1 VQNEAAGESLPIK
14 KRSKMET
21 RKRSAQMISSGC
33 GLGRKAVSPTL
44 LVALFILLSPP
55 HLPSQ
60 VREKP
65 LPSRPVTARGPLLPE
80 EQRVISLFE
89 QARASVVYI
98 TTLVYKRDLFS
109 FNVFEIPQGTGS
121 GFIWDEAGD
130 IVTNFHVIYEAQDVQ
145 VTLFDGT
152 AFKAEVVG
160 GAADKDLAVL
170 RIKAPAEKLRPILV
184 GTSADLKVGQSVYAI
199 GNPFG
204 LDQTLTTGIISALGR
219 EIESLTR
226 RPIRDVIQTDA
237 AINPGNSGG
246 PLLDT
251 AGRLIGVN
259 TAIYSPSGAYA
270 GVGFAVPIDTVSR
283 IVPQLIA
290 YGRVSQP
297 GLGIQVVRDSVARQ
311 IGIKEGVLVLD
322 VDSRGAAAGAG
333 LMPTRHDSSGNIVLG
348 DIIVAIQ
355 GQSIR
360 TSDDLDNVLERFNVG
375 DEVRVEIIRGGR
387 RRTLSVRLQEA

>member
-1 VQNEAAGESLPIK
+1 MALA
-14 KRSKMET
+14 
-21 RKRSAQMISSGC
+21 
-33 GLGRKAVSPTL
+33 
-44 LVALFILLSPP
+44 ALFILLSPP
-55 HLPSQ
+55 LLPSQ
-60 VREKP
+60 AREKP

-80 EQRVISLFE
+80 EQRAISLFE

-98 TTLVYKRDLFS
+98 TTLVYRRDFFS

-121 GFIWDEAGD
+121 GFIWDEAGH

-152 AFKAEVVG
+152 VFKAEVAG
-160 GAADKDLAVL
+160 GTPDKDIAVL
-170 RIKAPAEKLRPILV
+170 KIKAPAEKLSPILI

-246 PLLDT
+246 PLLDS

-270 GVGFAVPIDTVSR
+270 GVGFAVPVDTVSR

-290 YGRVSQP
+290 YGKISQP
-297 GLGIQVVRDSVARQ
+297 GLGVQVVIDSVARQ
-311 IGIKEGVLVLD
+311 IGIKEGVLILD
-322 VDSRGAAAGAG
+322 VDSRGAAARAG
-333 LMPTRHDSSGNIVLG
+333 MMPTRYDDSGNIVLG

-355 GQSIR
+355 GQVIR
-360 TSDDLDNVLERFNVG
+360 TSDDLDTVLERFNVG
-375 DEVRVEIIRGGR
+375 DEVRVEVIRGGR
-387 RRTLSVRLQEA
+387 KRTLSVRLQEAQD

>member
-1 VQNEAAGESLPIK
+1 MNTQ
-14 KRSKMET
+14 KRSI
-21 RKRSAQMISSGC
+21 RAISSSC
-33 GLGRKAVSPTL
+33 RLGRRVISPM
-44 LVALFILLSPP
+44 ALAAFFILLSPP
-55 HLPSQ
+55 LLPSQ
-60 VREKP
+60 AREKP

-80 EQRVISLFE
+80 EQRAISLFE

-98 TTLVYKRDLFS
+98 TTLVYRRDFFS

-121 GFIWDEAGD
+121 GFIWDEAGH

-152 AFKAEVVG
+152 VFKAEVAG
-160 GAADKDLAVL
+160 GTPDKDIAVL
-170 RIKAPAEKLRPILV
+170 KIKAPAEKLSPILI
-184 GTSADLKVGQSVYAI
+184 GTSADLKVGQSVSAI

-246 PLLDT
+246 PLLDS

-270 GVGFAVPIDTVSR
+270 GVGFAVPVDTVSR

-290 YGRVSQP
+290 YGKVSQP

-311 IGIKEGVLVLD
+311 IGIKEGVLILD
-322 VDSRGAAAGAG
+322 VDSRGAAARAG
-333 LMPTRHDSSGNIVLG
+333 MMPTRYDGSGNIVLG

-355 GQSIR
+355 GQIIR
-360 TSDDLDNVLERFNVG
+360 TSDDLDTVLERFNVG
-375 DEVRVEIIRGGR
+375 DEVRVEVIRGGR
-387 RRTLSVRLQEA
+387 KRTLSVRLQEARD